1 MLEKLLAIEERY
13 AQLEQMLL
21 EVGSDYQ
28 RAAELGI
35 ERSELEPV
43 VDLARQYR
51 QALARQDEA
60 RLLIDGDDEEL
71 RHAGR
76 RRAG

>member
-1 MLEKLLAIEERY
+1 MLEKLSAIEDRY

-43 VDLARQYR
+43 VDLARHYR
-51 QALARQDEA
+51 LALARQEEA
-60 RLLIDGDDEEL
+60 RLLIDGEDEEL
-71 RHAGR
+71 QLLAEG
-76 RRAG
+76 

>member
-1 MLEKLLAIEERY
+1 MLEKLIAIEERY

-43 VDLARQYR
+43 
-51 QALARQDEA
+51 
-60 RLLIDGDDEEL
+60 
-71 RHAGR
+71 
-76 RRAG
+76 